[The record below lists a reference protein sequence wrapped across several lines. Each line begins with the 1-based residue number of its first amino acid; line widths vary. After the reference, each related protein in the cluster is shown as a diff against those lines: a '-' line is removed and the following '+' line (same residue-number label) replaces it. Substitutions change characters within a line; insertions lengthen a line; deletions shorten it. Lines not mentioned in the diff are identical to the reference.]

1 MFSKER
7 KPDPDVID
15 VTIGPRATFSG
26 DLRCDGSIRIDG
38 VMESGRLE
46 TLGNVIISPGAKV
59 MATVNART
67 VSISGAFNGE
77 IDAQRVELLEGGRA
91 WGVIKVASFM
101 LDEGAYLRG
110 ELVMQ
115 EETPAEPFVLPRG
128 TTSIPVV
135 ETSAETP
142 AAVPPVVT
150 PDEAPD
156 EG

>member
-7 KPDPDVID
+7 RPDPDLID
-15 VTIGPRATFSG
+15 VSLGPRATFNGS
-26 DLRCDGSIRIDG
+26 LRCDGSIRIEG
-38 VMESGRLE
+38 VVENGELE

-59 MATVNART
+59 HATIKART
-67 VSISGAFNGE
+67 VSISGAFNGD

-115 EETPAEPFVLPRG
+115 GDSPAEPFALPRADKP
-128 TTSIPVV
+128 IAVFDK
-135 ETSAETP
+135 AP
-142 AAVPPVVT
+142 ASGE
-150 PDEAPD
+150 DES
-156 EG
+156 

>member
-1 MFSKER
+1 MTMFSKER

-38 VMESGRLE
+38 VMESGHLE

-91 WGVIKVASFM
+91 WGKIKVASFL

-115 EETPAEPFVLPRG
+115 DETPAEPFVLPRG
-128 TTSIPVV
+128 TAPIPVV
-135 ETSAETP
+135 ETP
-142 AAVPPVVT
+142 APAST
-150 PDEAPD
+150 AEAPD